1 MMILKVT
8 EASKY
13 IGVSINTLKTLAN
26 NGKIKTFKTDGGHRR
41 FMQEDLD
48 CFTGKIRNRNKMRK
62 TSRKTLIKKCDSIWG
77 KIVHLKPKCEVC
89 GSTKTLQ
96 AHHFFSKKGH
106 PNTRHDTDNGIL
118 L

>member
-1 MMILKVT
+1 MILKVT

-48 CFTGKIRNRNKMRK
+48 HFTGLVKNF
-62 TSRKTLIKKCDSIWG
+62 L
-77 KIVHLKPKCEVC
+77 
-89 GSTKTLQ
+89 
-96 AHHFFSKKGH
+96 
-106 PNTRHDTDNGIL
+106 
-118 L
+118 